1 MFYIAIVG
9 RPNVGKST
17 LFNRI
22 IGGRPAIVDDTPGV
36 TRDRNIGFSS
46 RLGRKF
52 GVIDTGGFEPENQN
66 DIVSQTREQAL
77 VAVEEA
83 DEIFFVVDGREGPA
97 GADEELGRMLRK
109 AGKRV
114 WLVVNKVDNPSAA
127 GEVDQFHRMGFENV
141 RPVSAEHALG
151 VEGMLEEIVAAWPKD
166 PEDEEDGGKITRIAV
181 VGKPNVG
188 KSSLINR
195 IVGKG
200 RMIVSQTA
208 GTTRD
213 AVDSEVTLADGR
225 RYILIDTA
233 GIRRKSK
240 VSQKLEKYSVIM
252 AMKAVER
259 ADVALLLADASEG
272 VTTQEAKIAGMVED
286 AGKGLILVV
295 NKWDLVQK
303 DTNSTRVFEAESRE
317 KLKFARHAP
326 MVFIS
331 SLTGQRVE
339 KVWDMVDEVGTQLA
353 KRIGSG
359 ALNAMVRRIMQKTPP
374 PTAKGRMVKVYFVT
388 QVSTSPPT
396 IVIMANM
403 PENIHFSYRR
413 HLENRIREEAG
424 LDKTPMRF
432 IFRRPSGRRQGDPN
446 GKSGKLRRSR

>member
-17 LFNRI
+17 LFNKI
-22 IGGRPAIVDDTPGV
+22 VGGRPAIVDDTPGV
-36 TRDRNIGFSS
+36 TRDRNIAFAN
-46 RLGRKF
+46 REGRKF
-52 GVIDTGGFEPENQN
+52 GVIDTGGFEPENHN
-66 DIVSQTREQAL
+66 DIISQTREQAM
-77 VAVEEA
+77 VAMEEA
-83 DEIFFVVDGREGPA
+83 DEIFFVVDGREGLA
-97 GADEELGRMLRK
+97 GADEDLGRNLRK

-114 WLVVNKVDNPSAA
+114 WLVVNKVDNPLAP
-127 GEVDQFHRMGFENV
+127 GEVDQYHRLGFSNV
-141 RPVSAEHALG
+141 RPVSAEHSLG
-151 VEGMLEEIVAAWPKD
+151 VASLLEEVVSGYPADKV
-166 PEDEEDGGKITRIAV
+166 EEETETPVTRIAV

-213 AVDSEVTLADGR
+213 AVDSDVILADGR
-225 RYILIDTA
+225 RYVLIDTA

-259 ADVALLLADASEG
+259 ADVALLLADAEEG
-272 VTTQEAKIAGMVED
+272 VTTQEAKIAGLVED

-295 NKWDLVQK
+295 NKWDLVK
-303 DTNSTRVFEAESRE
+303 KETNSSKIFEEEARQ

-339 KVWDMVDEVGTQLA
+339 KVWDLADEVRGQLV

-359 ALNAMVRRIMQKTPP
+359 ALNSMVRRIMDKNPP
-374 PTAKGRMVKVYFVT
+374 PTVKGRKIKVYYVT
-388 QVSTSPPT
+388 QVSTAPPT
-396 IVIMANM
+396 IVIMSNV
-403 PENIHFSYRR
+403 PEAIHFSYRR

-424 LDKTPMRF
+424 FDKTPLRF
-432 IFRRPSGRRQGDPN
+432 IFRRPSGRRMGEPDTKHGH
-446 GKSGKLRRSR
+446 GKRTK